1 MYRKAFA
8 GKFRGTVLPAMA
20 LAIGYLVTS
29 VEPAAASADFSS
41 VASNITTSN
50 TSLPG
55 LVTALAYGLGLMLG
69 VQGIVK
75 LKEHVETPNQTP
87 LRTGIGRLLVGGAL
101 FALPIVY
108 EAMYNSIGNQ
118 AVFNNE
124 QSLGGLLTL
133 WSGTAGG
140 CAGANLNEVAC
151 NVRDSTQWI
160 PGLFT
165 ATAYLLGT
173 LFGVAGLLKAREHVE
188 QPDQTTLKEPVIRLL
203 AGGALF
209 ALPTMMQAAQQSI
222 DGNAGFVDE
231 VLTTILPSMTANIGQ
246 ATAVCAAPAWTFF
259 GQAGAVD
266 GVGESICQMAN
277 SSALIPSLVSAFAY
291 LFAVVLTIWGV
302 LKLKDHVLAPQ
313 QVSIWEGIQRL
324 AAAGGFFALP
334 YMIEVITNT
343 ISGFLGA
350 GNSFTNT
357 GFLGTPTGAGLDE
370 MMVKFTGD
378 IFGPMLFALNLF
390 GYAAGVIL
398 LVIGISRLLK
408 TAQEGPR
415 GPGGIGTIM
424 TFMAAGAMLSMSPLI
439 GAFSNSEFG
448 PANGPYST
456 QATLAYSTGMNATEI
471 AHVQAVISAVLQFMI
486 ILGVVA
492 FLRGI
497 YIIREVAEGNGQAS
511 LMAGITHM
519 VGGSLA
525 VNLGPVM
532 NAAQNTLGLG
542 AYGVNFN

>member
-1 MYRKAFA
+1 MRSKTFA
-8 GKFRGTVLPAMA
+8 GRFRGAVLPALS
-20 LAIGYLVTS
+20 LAIGYLAAS
-29 VEPAAASADFSS
+29 IEPAAASADFSS
-41 VASNITTSN
+41 VASNINTST

-55 LVTALAYGLGLMLG
+55 LITALAYGLGLMLG

-75 LKEHVETPNQTP
+75 LKDHVDTPNQTP
-87 LRTGIGRLLVGGAL
+87 LRTGIIRLLVGGAL

-118 AVFNNE
+118 AVFANE
-124 QSLGGLLTL
+124 QTGGALTFWGALGP
-133 WSGTAGG
+133 AN
-140 CAGANLNEVAC
+140 NLNDVLV
-151 NVRDSTQWI
+151 NVETSTQWI
-160 PGLFT
+160 PGLLT
-165 ATAYLLGT
+165 SCAYLIGL
-173 LFGVAGLLKAREHVE
+173 LFGVAGLMKAREHVE
-188 QPDQTTLKEPVIRLL
+188 QPEQTTLKEPVIRLL

-209 ALPTMMQAAQQSI
+209 ALPTVMQAAQQSI
-222 DGNAGFVDE
+222 DGNGGVLDE
-231 VLTTILPSMTANIGQ
+231 LLLMVVPSNFLAINQGASATCTAPG
-246 ATAVCAAPAWTFF
+246 WTFF
-259 GQAGAVD
+259 GNAGVAN
-266 GVGESICQMAN
+266 GVGQTICNMTN
-277 SSALIPSLVSAFAY
+277 SSTFIPALTSAFAY
-291 LFAVVLTIWGV
+291 LFAVVLTIWGI
-302 LKLKDHVLAPQ
+302 LKIKDNVINPQ
-313 QVSIWEGIQRL
+313 QTSIWEGVSRL

-334 YMIEVITNT
+334 YMIEVATTT

-357 GFLGTPTGAGLDE
+357 GFNGAPTGAGLDE

-378 IFGPMLFALNLF
+378 IFGPMLFTLNLF
-390 GYAAGVIL
+390 GYAVGVIL

-408 TAQEGPR
+408 SAQEGPR

-424 TFMAAGAMLSMSPLI
+424 TFIGAGAMLSLSPLI
-439 GAFSNSEFG
+439 GAFSHSEFG
-448 PANGPYST
+448 GAAYKT
-456 QATLAYSTGMNATEI
+456 QSSIMYTTGMNPVEI
-471 AHVQAVISAVLQFMI
+471 AHVEAVISAVLQFMI

-497 YIIREVAEGNGQAS
+497 YIIREVAEGRGQAS

-542 AYGVNFN
+542 AYGVNFF